1 MLVVHGRP
9 AWSLGAWSAQ
19 GCSFSPLMGGK
30 RQNEWYFP
38 PISEGCGGKI
48 SGYFPPISEG
58 CGGKIQ
64 SFSPHHGGEIW
75 KIPEKNPLH
84 KGGKYWFSFRNWYL
98 AVQVS
103 ENFRLRRACSIH
115 FYYRRNSHHKHQK
128 WCSNCK
134 FEFFSWTIFPPYL
147 TPMGGNFYFPPKSE
161 GYGGKT
167 ENHFP
172 PILGGKW
179 APLHTIMRSLRELH
193 WLLKHYI
200 CPYWFSF
207 TSCPFLS
214 IPIKRLVWINCES
227 TL

>member
-1 MLVVHGRP
+1 MSTFFLIFRE
-9 AWSLGAWSAQ
+9 STTQ

-48 SGYFPPISEG
+48 SGYFPPISKG

-64 SFSPHHGGEIW
+64 SIFPPSWGENLKNPRKFSP
-75 KIPEKNPLH
+75 H
-84 KGGKYWFSFRNWYL
+84 KGGKYWFPFRNWYL

-147 TPMGGNFYFPPKSE
+147 TPMGGKLLFSPQIWGVWGENWKSLSP
-161 GYGGKT
+161 
-167 ENHFP
+167 H
-172 PILGGKW
+172 LGGKMST
-179 APLHTIMRSLRELH
+179 PGFGNTTCKQLH
-193 WLLKHYI
+193 WSKTLGIYD
-200 CPYWFSF
+200 F
-207 TSCPFLS
+207 TQKIWVGGPGC
-214 IPIKRLVWINCES
+214 KG
-227 TL
+227 